1 MELEEVKAKYGD
13 KRKTEIVSNDGEIAD
28 EDMIQVEDMVV
39 TISHAGYIKR
49 THPSAYRAQKRGGKG
64 KIGMEA
70 REEDFITQLFVSSTH
85 SYVFFFSDRGKV
97 YVKKVFE
104 IPIAPRT
111 AKGRAIVN
119 FVGMEVGEKVAAIVE
134 VPKIEEGKFIA
145 TITKRG
151 QIKKTEV
158 TEYENF
164 RQKGIIGVKI
174 EGDDQLLMA
183 ALTDGTRE
191 FLIATKM
198 GQSIRFPEDQ
208 VRSMGRGTVGV
219 KAIDVAGDD
228 QVVGMAVT
236 DPERPYVL
244 AVCEKGY
251 GKRTNI
257 EEFRQQNRGGKGII
271 LIDTSDR
278 NGPVVDVKLVKDGD
292 EIMLITDKGQTIRT
306 TVVEIRETGRNAQGV
321 KIMSVEDDERVVAVE
336 RIAESPA
343 DEGGSPSEMP
353 PGMDGGDDGTD
364 GDGGGG
370 PSEPPPAGDGELN

>member
-1 MELEEVKAKYGD
+1 
-13 KRKTEIVSNDGEIAD
+13 
-28 EDMIQVEDMVV
+28 
-39 TISHAGYIKR
+39 
-49 THPSAYRAQKRGGKG
+49 
-64 KIGMEA
+64 MEA
-70 REEDFITQLFVSSTH
+70 REEDWVTQLFVSSTH

-104 IPIAPRT
+104 IPIATRT

-119 FVGMEVGEKVAAIVE
+119 FVGMEPGEKVAAIVE

-183 ALTDGTRE
+183 ALTDGHRE

-198 GQSIRFPEDQ
+198 GQSIRFQEDQ
-208 VRSMGRGTVGV
+208 VRAMGRGTVGV
-219 KAIDVAGDD
+219 KAIDVADDD

-236 DPERPYVL
+236 EESRQYVL

-251 GKRTNI
+251 GKRTQL

-271 LIDTSDR
+271 LIDASDR
-278 NGPVVDVKLVKDGD
+278 NGPVVDIKLVKDGD

-306 TVVEIRETGRNAQGV
+306 TVAEIRETGRNAQGV
-321 KIMSVEDDERVVAVE
+321 KIMSVEGDERIVALE
-336 RIAESPA
+336 RLAESPP
-343 DEGGSPSEMP
+343 DEGGSPSELP
-353 PGMDGGDDGTD
+353 PDPGGDGVGGDGVGGDGVGGDGAGGDGVGDGADGGAAP
-364 GDGGGG
+364 
-370 PSEPPPAGDGELN
+370 PSITPPSDEGELN

>member
-1 MELEEVKAKYGD
+1 M
-13 KRKTEIVSNDGEIAD
+13 
-28 EDMIQVEDMVV
+28 
-39 TISHAGYIKR
+39 
-49 THPSAYRAQKRGGKG
+49 
-64 KIGMEA
+64 
-70 REEDFITQLFVSSTH
+70 
-85 SYVFFFSDRGKV
+85 
-97 YVKKVFE
+97 
-104 IPIAPRT
+104 
-111 AKGRAIVN
+111 
-119 FVGMEVGEKVAAIVE
+119 GEKVRAIVE
-134 VPKIEEGKFIA
+134 VPKIEEGKFVV

-183 ALTDGTRE
+183 ALTDGSRE

-219 KAIDVAGDD
+219 KAVDVADDD

-236 DPERPYVL
+236 DPSRPFVL

-271 LIDTSDR
+271 LIDASDR

-306 TVVEIRETGRNAQGV
+306 SVVEIRETGRNAQGV
-321 KIMSVEDDERVVAVE
+321 KIMSVQDDERVVAVE
-336 RIAESPA
+336 RIAESPP
-343 DEGGSPSEMP
+343 DEGALSELPPS
-353 PGMDGGDDGTD
+353 MDTEGVAEVGDGEP
-364 GDGGGG
+364 GDGGEAP
-370 PSEPPPAGDGELN
+370 PSETPPPGDGELN

>member
-1 MELEEVKAKYGD
+1 MRLAKLTGLEQEKLAAEYGELCNEIARLRNILANENVLFDLIVMELEEIKAKYGD
-13 KRKTEIVSNDGEIAD
+13 KRKTEIVANDAEIAD
-28 EDMIQVEDMVV
+28 EDMIQEEDMVV

-70 REEDFITQLFVSSTH
+70 REEDWVTQLFVASTH
-85 SYVFFFSDRGKV
+85 AYVFFFSDRGKV

-119 FVGMEVGEKVAAIVE
+119 FVGMEPGEKVAAIVE
-134 VPKIEEGKFIA
+134 VPKIEEGKFVA

-174 EGDDQLLMA
+174 EGDDQLLSA

-198 GQSIRFPEDQ
+198 GQSIRFHEDQ
-208 VRSMGRGTVGV
+208 VRAMGRGTVGV
-219 KAIDVAGDD
+219 KAIDVADDD

-236 DPERPYVL
+236 EPER
-244 AVCEKGY
+244 AVRARGLREGL
-251 GKRTNI
+251 
-257 EEFRQQNRGGKGII
+257 RQAHAARGVPPAEPRRQGHHPHRRERPQRSG
-271 LIDTSDR
+271 R
-278 NGPVVDVKLVKDGD
+278 RHQA
-292 EIMLITDKGQTIRT
+292 GQGRRRDHAHHRQAARRIRT
-306 TVVEIRETGRNAQGV
+306 ASSRSAR
-321 KIMSVEDDERVVAVE
+321 RVATP
-336 RIAESPA
+336 RA
-343 DEGGSPSEMP
+343 
-353 PGMDGGDDGTD
+353 
-364 GDGGGG
+364 
-370 PSEPPPAGDGELN
+370 

>member
-1 MELEEVKAKYGD
+1 
-13 KRKTEIVSNDGEIAD
+13 
-28 EDMIQVEDMVV
+28 MVV

-97 YVKKVFE
+97 YVKKVYE

-119 FVGMEVGEKVAAIVE
+119 FVGMEPGEKVAAIVE
-134 VPKIEEGKFIA
+134 VPKIDAGKFVV

-174 EGDDQLLMA
+174 EDEDKLLMA
-183 ALTDGTRE
+183 ALTDGSSE
-191 FLIATKM
+191 FLIATKL
-198 GQSIRFPEDQ
+198 GQSIRFAEEQ
-208 VRSMGRGTVGV
+208 VRATGRGTVGV
-219 KAIDVAGDD
+219 RAIDVADDD

-236 DPERPYVL
+236 DAERPFVL

-271 LIDTSDR
+271 LIDASDR
-278 NGPVVDVKLVKDGD
+278 NGPVVDLKLVKNGD

-306 TVVEIRETGRNAQGV
+306 AVSEIRETGRNAQGV
-321 KIMSVEDDERVVAVE
+321 RIMTVEDDERVVAVE
-336 RIAESPA
+336 RIAESTTEDTAGPEEGLTGTFEA
-343 DEGGSPSEMP
+343 SGEPSVAAEASVVPEDVAEPEGG
-353 PGMDGGDDGTD
+353 D
-364 GDGGGG
+364 
-370 PSEPPPAGDGELN
+370 LN

>member
-1 MELEEVKAKYGD
+1 M
-13 KRKTEIVSNDGEIAD
+13 
-28 EDMIQVEDMVV
+28 

-70 REEDFITQLFVSSTH
+70 REEDWVTQLFVASTH
-85 SYVFFFSDRGKV
+85 AYVFFFSDRGKV

-119 FVGMEVGEKVAAIVE
+119 FVGMEPGEKVAAIVE

-174 EGDDQLLMA
+174 EGDDQLLSA
-183 ALTDGTRE
+183 ALTDGHRE

-198 GQSIRFPEDQ
+198 GQSIRFQEDQ
-208 VRSMGRGTVGV
+208 VRAMGRGTVGV
-219 KAIDVAGDD
+219 KAIDVADDD

-236 DPERPYVL
+236 EEARQHVL

-251 GKRTNI
+251 GKRTLL

-271 LIDTSDR
+271 LIDASDR
-278 NGPVVDVKLVKDGD
+278 NGPVVDIKLVKDGD

-306 TVVEIRETGRNAQGV
+306 SVVEIRETGRNAQGV
-321 KIMSVEDDERVVAVE
+321 KIMSVEGDERIVALE
-336 RIAESPA
+336 RLAETPPDLSAGGSEAPPGL
-343 DEGGSPSEMP
+343 DDPEGGE
-353 PGMDGGDDGTD
+353 
-364 GDGGGG
+364 GGGEG
-370 PSEPPPAGDGELN
+370 GEGGETPPSDTPPAGDGELN